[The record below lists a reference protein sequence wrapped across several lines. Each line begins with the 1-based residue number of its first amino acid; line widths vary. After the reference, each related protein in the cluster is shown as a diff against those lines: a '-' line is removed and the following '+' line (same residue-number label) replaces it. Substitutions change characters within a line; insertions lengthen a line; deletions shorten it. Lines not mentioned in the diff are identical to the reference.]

1 MRPLILLTAAVFF
14 GAAPVA
20 VSAVEPSVNEKE
32 MEYDKDY
39 SECMEQA
46 EQAEGDSPINA
57 EDIFYKCMAGR
68 GYDVGEP
75 DAPAESPKE
84 PL

>member
-1 MRPLILLTAAVFF
+1 MQSLAPSAALVLLTL
-14 GAAPVA
+14 
-20 VSAVEPSVNEKE
+20 VSAAAFAAEPSVNEKE

-46 EQAEGDSPINA
+46 ELAEGDSPINA
-57 EDIFYKCMAGR
+57 EDTFYNCMAGR

-75 DAPAESPKE
+75 APAETPKE